1 MEEDN
6 QEDKKDQE
14 NNEQEPDDKQEEE
27 DNPEPAQPTQS
38 EPDHNPHNK
47 KDDEGATI
55 TLKKSTIWKIGTF
68 LFAGLFLLSLFG
80 GFDLFGGGSG
90 TGAAVAPTGGGAVPS
105 PSGNVKVSI
114 TDADPIL
121 GNADADISI
130 IEFSDFQCPFCA
142 RAFSGSL
149 AEFKQS
155 DYFKNGEVNLVY
167 KHLPLTSI
175 HPFAQKAAEA
185 SECANRQEKF
195 WEYHDTLF
203 NNQQSLDVDSLKS
216 YAVQLSL
223 DTNAF
228 NTCLDN
234 DEAAA
239 KVRKDLGEATAAG
252 GRGTPYFVLVNSD
265 GDTQTISGAVPW
277 SNFEVAISAL
287 Q

>member
-1 MEEDN
+1 MTEED
-6 QEDKKDQE
+6 QKDQE
-14 NNEQEPDDKQEEE
+14 NNEQETNHSEEPDSKTAKS
-27 DNPEPAQPTQS
+27 EPA
-38 EPDHNPHNK
+38 HNPDNK

-142 RAFSGSL
+142 RSFTGAL

-175 HPFAQKAAEA
+175 HPQAQKAAEA

-195 WEYHDTLF
+195 WEYHDLLF
-203 NNQQSLDVDSLKS
+203 QGGASQLNPANYQS
-216 YAVQLSL
+216 YASQLGL
-223 DTNAF
+223 DMDVF

-265 GDTQTISGAVPW
+265 GDTQVISGAVPW